1 MRYKQHLR
9 RSVSAL
15 CSTLSLWN
23 QNLPAAKPR
32 RAATDPMLM
41 IEPLIFFS
49 NMWFTP
55 SLVTIMGAVRLT
67 AMIRSQRS
75 FSNEPTGSR
84 NAVSQQTQPH
94 KESNWPSSHGIHK
107 SFVLATSLVEHDT
120 EEPRNRVLCQLA
132 WIYSPRRSVSPA
144 LLTMMSI

>member
-1 MRYKQHLR
+1 MQLCFSSSLQDHASMRYKQHLR
-9 RSVSAL
+9 RTVSAP
-15 CSTLSLWN
+15 CSSLSLWKP
-23 QNLPAAKPR
+23 NLPAAKPR

-84 NAVSQQTQPH
+84 NAVSQQIRPR
-94 KESNWPSSHGIHK
+94 KESNWPSSHPIHQ
-107 SFVLATSLVEHDT
+107 SFVLVVNLVEHNT
-120 EEPRNRVLCQLA
+120 EEPRNRVLRQLA
-132 WIYSPRRSVSPA
+132 
-144 LLTMMSI
+144 